1 MHSVL
6 GNTIIFLSN
15 VAFAAYLILSKKA
28 LRKGISPFAITFC
41 MFFVGFL
48 TTIPLAL
55 SEVRIS
61 EILPKLANI
70 SFSAHLAVIYIA
82 LLSGALAYFLYQRAQ
97 KTIEASEASVFNYL
111 TPIVTLPVATLWLH
125 ERITTPYIV
134 GLIVIAT
141 GVILA
146 GWKKSKKTS

>member
-1 MHSVL
+1 
-6 GNTIIFLSN
+6 
-15 VAFAAYLILSKKA
+15 
-28 LRKGISPFAITFC
+28 